1 MSGNL
6 YGSRVQ
12 PSGGIELFAWYFMRV
27 SGIVLLFM
35 ALFHYAVMHVFNT
48 SASINYQFVALRF
61 GTPVWRAYDLVMLL
75 LAMLHG
81 MNGLRYVIDDYIH
94 PKGWKLMAQ
103 TLLYFL
109 TLVIVIFGATGILMF
124 NPKM

>member
-1 MSGNL
+1 MSRNL

-27 SGIVLLFM
+27 SAVVLLFM

-48 SASINYQFVALRF
+48 SASINYQFVASRF
-61 GTPVWRAYDLVMLL
+61 GTPIWRAYDLVMLF

-94 PKGWKLMAQ
+94 PKGWKLIAQ
-103 TLLYFL
+103 TLLYL
-109 TLVIVIFGATGILMF
+109 MTLVIVIFGTTGILMF
-124 NPKM
+124 TPKM